1 MAHDFKVSMVSPWF
15 QVVKLIG
22 SHSNQLGIPSNHM
35 TVCSTWVVNQNIPHG
50 VISPSRVNLCLLFN
64 VCSTIMINTNNI
76 MTSES
81 CVVMFQ

>member
-1 MAHDFKVSMVSPWF
+1 MPHDFNVSVVSPWF
-15 QVVKLIG
+15 QAAKLIG
-22 SHSNQLGIPSNHM
+22 SHSNHRHPIKPH
-35 TVCSTWVVNQNIPHG
+35 VCSTWVVDQNIPRE
-50 VISPSRVNLCLLFN
+50 VISPTRVNFCLLLK